1 MDQDATVSP
10 LLITKQGLGTQLEHS
25 CLIAITLTQIG
36 KGLQIMSVQLQSA
49 NYCNLAVP
57 VPASASLEE
66 ETKLVA
72 LFLFFYKSEFAD
84 IM

>member
-36 KGLQIMSVQLQSA
+36 KGLQIMSV
-49 NYCNLAVP
+49 
-57 VPASASLEE
+57 
-66 ETKLVA
+66 
-72 LFLFFYKSEFAD
+72 
-84 IM
+84 